1 MRTPDSPTAGPVCGA
16 LARTDGVYG
25 SSMDTTA
32 AAAVLR
38 EKEQSL
44 LDELAVVTRPTDD
57 VGSISFG
64 KRIGE
69 GTSMAVDRLTSV
81 TVQEGLL
88 ATLAQVRVALG
99 KTEDGTY
106 GTCEVCGRPIGE
118 ERLEVRPWAVRCLAD
133 S

>member
-1 MRTPDSPTAGPVCGA
+1 MDTPTAA
-16 LARTDGVYG
+16 D
-25 SSMDTTA
+25 
-32 AAAVLR
+32 VLR
-38 EKEQSL
+38 DKEQSL
-44 LDELAVVTRPTDD
+44 LDELTIVTRPLGDT
-57 VGSISFG
+57 GSISFG

-69 GTSMAVDRLTSV
+69 GTSLAVDRLTSV

-88 ATLAQVRVALG
+88 ATLAQVRVALA

-106 GTCEVCGRPIGE
+106 GICEVCGRPIGQ